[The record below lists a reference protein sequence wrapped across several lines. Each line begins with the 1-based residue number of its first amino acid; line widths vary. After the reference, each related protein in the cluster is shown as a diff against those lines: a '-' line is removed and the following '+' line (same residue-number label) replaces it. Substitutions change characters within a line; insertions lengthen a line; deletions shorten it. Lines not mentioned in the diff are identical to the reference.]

1 MEGQAHAAAVD
12 PSRDISFETMIVGLL
27 TKQILPDA
35 SVLGFSR
42 SGSLF
47 NREFL
52 KGQSQVYDFKSLSW
66 SDIETFIEKTTK
78 NEELKKQILK
88 QFEEIHE
95 DLKHDILFLKQIVKI
110 AHDGK
115 TPLGEITTASDLFLT
130 IIRSNLDYQNSE
142 IDSGFTGLPDECR
155 DNMRKTFQL
164 CKENIQKSRDNLWK
178 TLWTVDGQT
187 EQAGVIEGTIQGK
200 ETWVSTSG
208 LEIPVNFLKACGIFE
223 VPPPSYDE
231 LTLTAQHL
239 SFIEFFAA
247 AGILLSSDIKSEI
260 EKIENRDR
268 FKAVTVYIRKDFVRI
283 SFFVY

>member
-27 TKQILPDA
+27 SKQILPDA
-35 SVLGFSR
+35 TVLGFSR
-42 SGSLF
+42 SGDFF

-52 KGQSQVYDFKSLSW
+52 KGKSQIYDFKNLTW

-78 NEELKKQILK
+78 NEERKKQILQ
-88 QFEEIHE
+88 QFEEIDE
-95 DLKHDILFLKQIVKI
+95 GLRYDVLFLKQIVKI
-110 AHDGK
+110 AHEGRMS
-115 TPLGEITTASDLFLT
+115 LGEITTASDLFLT

-155 DNMRKTFQL
+155 DNLKRTFQL
-164 CKENIQKSRDNLWK
+164 CKENIQKSQE
-178 TLWTVDGQT
+178 GQT
-187 EQAGVIEGTIQGK
+187 EQAGVIKGTIEGK

-208 LEIPVNFLKACGIFE
+208 LEIPLNFVRSCGIFE
-223 VPPPSYDE
+223 VPSPSYDE

-239 SFIEFFAA
+239 SFVEFFAA
-247 AGILLSSDIKSEI
+247 VGILLRSDIKSEI
-260 EKIENRDR
+260 KKIENVDR